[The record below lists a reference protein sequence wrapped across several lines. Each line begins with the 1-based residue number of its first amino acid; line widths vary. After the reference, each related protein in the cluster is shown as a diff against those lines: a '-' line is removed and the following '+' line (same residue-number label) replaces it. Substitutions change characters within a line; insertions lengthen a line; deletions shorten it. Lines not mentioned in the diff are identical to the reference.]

1 MTEFILRR
9 KYMKK
14 FLAISA
20 GAALA
25 VSMLAFTGCNDKE
38 NEYAIKGDYKEA
50 TAQDMA
56 DFSKLDLNFGDA
68 TAENFMLG
76 LQVKANFDGSV
87 NMGDAMSASGKA
99 SLNYVY
105 NQTADSIKGLGSAA
119 TEYSAKYAGQEL
131 KGNYSVNVFNND
143 TYAYADVKSG
153 ETDLFAGKVD
163 YMAIING
170 VMSLPSRIASVAEGE
185 TDGSVDLLALAAQYK
200 VGVYVDKK
208 DGWKV
213 KLSAS
218 ADTVNAIIDSF
229 ITDETQATAVKEN
242 MSFNKFV
249 FEVYFSVD
257 SNGTFK
263 QFSLNSNLDM
273 KINIPQQPTAE
284 ASAPAQELALK
295 FNGGIV
301 VKTTSS
307 VVDLGQIDETKYTDY
322 TEKLKDLINGD
333 VNNPQPNPVV

>member
-1 MTEFILRR
+1 
-9 KYMKK
+9 MKK

-56 DFSKLDLNFGDA
+56 DFSNLNLNFGDA

-170 VMSLPSRIASVAEGE
+170 VMSLPSRVASVAEGE
-185 TDGSVDLLALAAQYK
+185 TDGPVDLLALAAQYK

-218 ADTVNAIIDSF
+218 ADTVNAIIDSY

-242 MSFNKFV
+242 LSFNKFV

-263 QFSLNSNLDM
+263 QLSLNSNLDM
-273 KINIPQQPTAE
+273 KIKLPQQPTAE

-301 VKTTSS
+301 LKTTAS
-307 VVDLGQIDETKYTDY
+307 VVELGQIDETKYTDY
-322 TEKLKDLINGD
+322 TEQLKNLINGGNGGNGGNGD
-333 VNNPQPNPVV
+333 VNNSETNPVV